1 MAENNIQ
8 NDNDEDTIENTVN
21 NSEQDNTLLEN
32 DTSVEQTNNILSVD
46 DTREETNIE
55 LEKYKLK
62 INFFKW
68 VLGTFIITII
78 TIAINWGFKDREK
91 GMEEIAS
98 YYQYATELIIKNND
112 PIKKRMVAQFY
123 ANVTPS
129 YFLRRGWKN
138 YYEEVNKEYLDYMYK
153 NDSLRNLLDSFRRK
167 YSDTSQIKN
176 QKDKNEFLHLVNA
189 VKEYEDVIKTPIVL
203 PNDNYVPNQPKV
215 YIQYSGDI
223 KKEDAK
229 KIQQSFNNINW
240 LSPSI
245 ELVEGKYGKSIRYFN
260 VEDSTIASGA
270 QKLLGDSYKIIPIIS
285 TNNRIPKGQIEVWMS
300 K

>member
-1 MAENNIQ
+1 
-8 NDNDEDTIENTVN
+8 
-21 NSEQDNTLLEN
+21 
-32 DTSVEQTNNILSVD
+32 
-46 DTREETNIE
+46 
-55 LEKYKLK
+55 
-62 INFFKW
+62 
-68 VLGTFIITII
+68 
-78 TIAINWGFKDREK
+78 
-91 GMEEIAS
+91 
-98 YYQYATELIIKNND
+98 
-112 PIKKRMVAQFY
+112 
-123 ANVTPS
+123 
-129 YFLRRGWKN
+129 
-138 YYEEVNKEYLDYMYK
+138 
-153 NDSLRNLLDSFRRK
+153 
-167 YSDTSQIKN
+167 
-176 QKDKNEFLHLVNA
+176 
-189 VKEYEDVIKTPIVL
+189 L

-223 KKEDAK
+223 KKEDAE